1 MAGNRQS
8 SRSVVL
14 LHNPPRGTNMK
25 HYSKR
30 TRRHNPPT
38 PIDQGP
44 LTPRVGKGAANM
56 VLGAAAAVVAVY
68 GVNKIPGVTAGLQSE
83 LVTAATG
90 VVGAVALHAAKMD
103 RAGLAFGGAA
113 LGLAGA
119 SAGARAMAA
128 YNAPATTP
136 STPPAGFAGADS
148 QAYQY
153 NSVWGG
159 R

>member
-1 MAGNRQS
+1 
-8 SRSVVL
+8 
-14 LHNPPRGTNMK
+14 
-25 HYSKR
+25 
-30 TRRHNPPT
+30 
-38 PIDQGP
+38 
-44 LTPRVGKGAANM
+44 
-56 VLGAAAAVVAVY
+56 
-68 GVNKIPGVTAGLQSE
+68 VTAGLKSE
-83 LVTAATG
+83 LATAATG
-90 VVGAVALHAAKMD
+90 LVGAVALHAAKMD

-128 YNAPATTP
+128 YNAPATT
-136 STPPAGFAGADS
+136 TPAPLPAPTTTQPGGFAGADS

>member
-1 MAGNRQS
+1 
-8 SRSVVL
+8 
-14 LHNPPRGTNMK
+14 MK
-25 HYSKR
+25 HHTKR
-30 TRRHNPPT
+30 HRRHNPPT
-38 PIDQGP
+38 LIDQGP

-56 VLGAAAAVVAVY
+56 VLGAAAAVVATY
-68 GVNKIPGVTAGLQSE
+68 GVNKIPGVTAGLRSE

-90 VVGAVALHAAKMD
+90 IVGAVALHAAKMD

-128 YNAPATTP
+128 YNAPAATTP
-136 STPPAGFAGADS
+136 AVLPTPTTTTTTQPATGLYSGAGFAGSDS